1 MSKMM
6 MTTLAFC
13 CLSLVACGGQTQSS
27 EMSGETLAELI
38 QKFDEDAKV
47 QSNGVQF
54 TLNERELFMV
64 FDAKADRMRIITP
77 IAQAG
82 LANEEVLTLSLI
94 HISEPTRPY

>member
-1 MSKMM
+1 
-6 MTTLAFC
+6 
-13 CLSLVACGGQTQSS
+13 
-27 EMSGETLAELI
+27 MSGETLAELI

-54 TLNERELFMV
+54 MLNERELFMV

-82 LANEEVLTLSLI
+82 LANEEVLTRMLQANYDAVWMCVTLWGIILSGRHLFI
-94 HISEPTRPY
+94 RLVL